1 MKIYELM
8 EEISQEQLNQVELFA
23 DRLFAKAGID
33 IKFTQHFVDRM
44 NDDRNGK
51 PISAAE
57 LIHLFKR
64 TWVRYG
70 RAMADFPDN
79 FEAVIHDLSNDVNV
93 PFTIR
98 DTPLDTSLDKTLISK
113 TVMRK
118 KDFKTDNEKLS
129 V

>member
-1 MKIYELM
+1 MKIHELM
-8 EEISQEQLNQVELFA
+8 EEISQEQLNQVEVFA
-23 DRLFAKAGID
+23 DKLFAKAGID
-33 IKFTQHFVDRM
+33 IAFTRHFADRM

-70 RAMADFPDN
+70 RAMSEFPDN
-79 FEAVIHDLSNDVNV
+79 FEAVIHDLSNDVNI
-93 PFTIR
+93 PFVIN
-98 DTPLDTSLDKTLISK
+98 DTSADKKLISK

-118 KDFKTDNEKLS
+118 KDFKTDNMKLP